1 LLLVRLTE
9 LLNLKRLGTH
19 LPLTTPAKSVSAVGT
34 CAILFISAVG
44 GPGDGGSAL
53 IRRFFKH
60 PTSRF
65 RIRNNADVAH
75 PIRAVPPL
83 PRSAQEAAPIL
94 KVEAHLMCQG

>member
-1 LLLVRLTE
+1 VRLTE
-9 LLNLKRLGTH
+9 LLNLKRLGTD
-19 LPLTTPAKSVSAVGT
+19 LLLTTPAKGILAVGS

-44 GPGDGGSAL
+44 GPGDGDSAL

-60 PTSRF
+60 PNSRF

-83 PRSAQEAAPIL
+83 PRSAQETAPIL
-94 KVEAHLMCQG
+94 KVEAHLVCQG